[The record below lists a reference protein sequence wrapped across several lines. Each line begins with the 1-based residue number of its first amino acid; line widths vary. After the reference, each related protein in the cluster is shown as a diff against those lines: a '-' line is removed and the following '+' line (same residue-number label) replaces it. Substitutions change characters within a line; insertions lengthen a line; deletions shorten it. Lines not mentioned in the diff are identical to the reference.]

1 MKRRAYPSDLSD
13 EEWQRLEPMIAVH
26 TGIGRPV
33 KWSRRELVN
42 AMLYVL
48 RTGCQWRMLP
58 HEYPPYGTVFYHFR
72 QWRRTLLWERIN
84 QALRE
89 QVRVEAGREAQPSA
103 GIVDSQSAKTTE
115 KGANVAMMEPRR

>member
-13 EEWQRLEPMIAVH
+13 EEWQRIEPLVPVH

-48 RTGCQWRMLP
+48 RTGCQWRLLP
-58 HEYPPYGTVFYHFR
+58 HDFPPYGTVFYHFR
-72 QWRRTLLWERIN
+72 QWRRLGLWEGIN

-89 QVRVEAGREAQPSA
+89 QVRVAAGREAQPSA
-103 GIVDSQSAKTTE
+103 GVVDSQSVKTTE
-115 KGANVAMMEPRR
+115 KGANVASMALRR

>member
-13 EEWQRLEPMIAVH
+13 EEWQRLEPMIPVH

-48 RTGCQWRMLP
+48 RSGCQWRMLP

-72 QWRRTLLWERIN
+72 QWRRTGLWERIN

-89 QVRVEAGREAQPSA
+89 QVRAEAGREAQPSA
-103 GIVDSQSAKTTE
+103 GVVDSQSAKTTE
-115 KGANVAMMEPRR
+115 KGVSEAMMEPRR

>member
-13 EEWQRLEPMIAVH
+13 EEWQRLEPMIPVH

-48 RTGCQWRMLP
+48 RSGCQWRMLP

-72 QWRRTLLWERIN
+72 QWRRTGLWERIN

-89 QVRVEAGREAQPSA
+89 RVRAEAGREAQPSA
-103 GIVDSQSAKTTE
+103 GVVDSQSAKTTE
-115 KGANVAMMEPRR
+115 KGVSEAMMEPRR

>member
-1 MKRRAYPSDLSD
+1 MNRRAYPSDLSD
-13 EEWQRLEPMIAVH
+13 EEWQRLEPMILLH

-42 AMLYVL
+42 A
-48 RTGCQWRMLP
+48 MLP

-72 QWRRTLLWERIN
+72 QWRRAGLWERIN

-89 QVRVEAGREAQPSA
+89 QVRVEAGRETQPSA
-103 GIVDSQSAKTTE
+103 GVLDSQSVKTTE
-115 KGANVAMMEPRR
+115 KGGVVATMG

>member
-1 MKRRAYPSDLSD
+1 MQRRAYPSDLSD
-13 EEWQRLEPMIAVH
+13 EEWQRLEPMIPVH

-48 RTGCQWRMLP
+48 RSGCQWRMLP
-58 HEYPPYGTVFYHFR
+58 HEYPPHGTVFYHFR
-72 QWRRTLLWERIN
+72 QWRRTGLWERIN

-103 GIVDSQSAKTTE
+103 GVVDSQSVRTTE
-115 KGANVAMMEPRR
+115 KGANVAMMERRR

>member
-1 MKRRAYPSDLSD
+1 MNRRAYPSDLSD
-13 EEWQRLEPMIAVH
+13 EEWQRLEPMIPVH

-48 RTGCQWRMLP
+48 RSGCQWRMLP

-72 QWRRTLLWERIN
+72 QWRRAGLWERIN

-103 GIVDSQSAKTTE
+103 GVLDSQSVKTTE
-115 KGANVAMMEPRR
+115 KGANVATMGPRR

>member
-13 EEWQRLEPMIAVH
+13 EEWQRLEPMIPVH

-48 RTGCQWRMLP
+48 RSGCQWRMLP

-72 QWRRTLLWERIN
+72 QWRRTGLWERIN

-103 GIVDSQSAKTTE
+103 GVVDSQSVKTTE